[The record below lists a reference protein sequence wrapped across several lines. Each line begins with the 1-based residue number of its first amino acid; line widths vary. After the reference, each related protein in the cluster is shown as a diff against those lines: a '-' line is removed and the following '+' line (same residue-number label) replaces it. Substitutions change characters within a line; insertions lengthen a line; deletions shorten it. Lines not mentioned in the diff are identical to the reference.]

1 MAWAINSF
9 LQPKYYMN
17 TKFFNFILPKGN
29 RNKIYLVLFQTWFT
43 GLVVS
48 LQYSNRIFHS
58 FPDKSLQNSY
68 NSRSWFLV
76 FNAEAQ
82 RSVKTSG
89 FQSFSERCPKN
100 SLTILCSVFVIFNA
114 SPLIAWP
121 HLWRWKDSLLI
132 YPRTA
137 TDMDGTLHTDL
148 WKSETSS
155 CPWFARLNPKKF

>member
-1 MAWAINSF
+1 MNSF
-9 LQPKYYMN
+9 RNLL
-17 TKFFNFILPKGN
+17 TFIWIPISLPLFYRN
-29 RNKIYLVLFQTWFT
+29 RIVTKIYILLVLFFQTWFT

-82 RSVKTSG
+82 RSVNTSG

-100 SLTILCSVFVIFNA
+100 SLTILCSVFAIFNA
-114 SPLIAWP
+114 SPLIAWLQ
-121 HLWRWKDSLLI
+121 LWRWKDSLLI
-132 YPRTA
+132 YQIEP
-137 TDMDGTLHTDL
+137 
-148 WKSETSS
+148 
-155 CPWFARLNPKKF
+155 